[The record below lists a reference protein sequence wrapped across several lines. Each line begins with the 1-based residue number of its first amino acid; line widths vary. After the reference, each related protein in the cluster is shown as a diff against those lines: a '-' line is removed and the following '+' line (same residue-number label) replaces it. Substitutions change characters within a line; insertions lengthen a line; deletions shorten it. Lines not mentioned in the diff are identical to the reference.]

1 MNDMPPGV
9 SENDIPGNRPEDVKF
24 ELAVEELTN
33 YDPEMAVRVL
43 RGVMPLFEAV
53 EKEAYREGYEAG
65 MMRVQGEWEDRSE
78 CLEIAAHYA
87 KDILLALSKRD
98 PTDQL
103 AENAW
108 YAVCKIQKALDG
120 AR

>member
-1 MNDMPPGV
+1 MNNMPPGV

-33 YDPEMAVRVL
+33 YEPEFAVRVL

-53 EKEAYREGYEAG
+53 EKDAYKEGYEAG

-78 CLEIAAHYA
+78 CIAIAAQYA
-87 KDILLALSKRD
+87 AQILLELSRRNADD
-98 PTDQL
+98 PL

-108 YAVCKIQKALDG
+108 YAVKKIQKALEP
-120 AR
+120 